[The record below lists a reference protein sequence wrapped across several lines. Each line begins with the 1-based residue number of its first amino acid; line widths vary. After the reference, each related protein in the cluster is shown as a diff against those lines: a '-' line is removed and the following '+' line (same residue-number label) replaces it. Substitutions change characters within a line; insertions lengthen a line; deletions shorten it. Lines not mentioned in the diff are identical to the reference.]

1 MNKTKMLVIT
11 SFMLLLGFL
20 SAPVYAHY
28 LWLTVDNYNPSPGQ
42 EIAIN
47 IGWGHKFPVDDQPR
61 RKMVEKMKLF
71 LVNPEGKKIPLRIR
85 PKGNSGVEPIRV
97 KLKDKGT
104 YVVVLAVR
112 TFVSKTIEGYF
123 YKPKNELRNVLKSFW
138 YEPVAKA
145 IINVGAPEGNTY
157 KKWLGYSFEIVPLE
171 NPANLKE
178 GEMLPVYCLL
188 KGKPTKAWIYAT
200 YAGFSNLRNTFA
212 WTTQTDKD
220 MIAKVKILKKGIWL
234 VKTEEL
240 LPYKDPRKADSYK
253 FISTLTFEIK

>member
-11 SFMLLLGFL
+11 SFMLLVGFV

-61 RKMVEKMKLF
+61 RKMVEKMKLV
-71 LVNPEGKKIPLRIR
+71 LVNPEGNKIPLRIR
-85 PKGNSGVEPIRV
+85 PKVNSGVEPIRV

-145 IINVGAPEGNTY
+145 IINVGTPEGNTY
-157 KKWLGYSFEIVPLE
+157 KKWLGYSLEILPLE

-240 LPYKDPRKADSYK
+240 LPYKDPRKADNYK